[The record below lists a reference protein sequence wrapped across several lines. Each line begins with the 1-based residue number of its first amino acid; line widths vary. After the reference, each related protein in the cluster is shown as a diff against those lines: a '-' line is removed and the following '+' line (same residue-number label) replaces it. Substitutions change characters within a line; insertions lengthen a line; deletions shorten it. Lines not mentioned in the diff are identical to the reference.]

1 VCSPCSRYRKAAQLL
16 QSKKAD
22 ILRGAGLFAWLATL
36 GFGVAIAADD
46 KPYQVSDGNKVDKVT
61 LEGWRTWRALACER
75 CHGSKQEGLVGPSL
89 LESLQ
94 RLSKDEF
101 KQTMLKGRPEKG
113 MPNFDGS
120 KMVTENLDGLYAYL
134 KGRSDGA
141 IQPGRLEE
149 LK

>member
-1 VCSPCSRYRKAAQLL
+1 MKNTQFIAVIAFALAA
-16 QSKKAD
+16 
-22 ILRGAGLFAWLATL
+22 LAP
-36 GFGVAIAADD
+36 GQAAAADD
-46 KPYQVSDGNKVDKVT
+46 KPYKVDGGNKVDKVT

-75 CHGSKQEGLVGPSL
+75 CHGARQEGMVGPSL
-89 LESLQ
+89 VEALR

-101 KQTMLKGRPEKG
+101 RQSVLKGRPEKG

-120 KMVTENLDGLYAYL
+120 KMVMENIDGLYAYL
-134 KGRSDGA
+134 KGRADGA

>member
-1 VCSPCSRYRKAAQLL
+1 MQLSAGMAFALALLALNAA
-16 QSKKAD
+16 
-22 ILRGAGLFAWLATL
+22 
-36 GFGVAIAADD
+36 VAADPT
-46 KPYQVSDGNKVDKVT
+46 PYKVADGNKVDKVT

-75 CHGSKQEGLVGPSL
+75 CHGARQEGMVGPSL
-89 LESLQ
+89 LDSLK
-94 RLSKDEF
+94 RLSKEEF
-101 KQTMLKGRPEKG
+101 KQSVLKGRPEKG

-120 KMVTENLDGLYAYL
+120 KMVTENVDGLYAYL